1 MRTIKAFILVVLL
14 LIAANSFAQIK
25 LTDILSRPDP
35 GPVPGAVIDYSPS
48 KTKDYV
54 GSPSIAI
61 LGNGHYVASHDT
73 FGDGPKAGKG
83 CFTSIF
89 ESADSGKTWRR
100 LTELQGQW
108 WSSLFVHKD
117 QLYIFGTSTKHGNI
131 VIRRSTD
138 GGKTWTKPDD
148 KNTGLLVEGKFHCA
162 PVPVTIHNGRFW
174 RGFEISGGSGK
185 WEAFVM
191 SCPVDADLLV
201 ADNWI
206 VSARIMVDKKVISHK
221 WLEGNVVV
229 TPEGGL
235 VNILRAQPEVDK
247 AAVIEV
253 SPDGRS
259 LAFNPEDGI
268 IDFPGANK
276 KFTIRYD
283 KTTNKYWSLVNIIT
297 DPGPLEEDP
306 QDHRNTLALTSSTDL
321 RQWDVRYI
329 ALSFMQGEHLTKK
342 NNKFGF
348 QYIDWLFEGNDII
361 FVSRTAWGW
370 ETPRSHDANYMTFHR
385 IPNFRNKSLMDKPLF
400 KGP

>member
-1 MRTIKAFILVVLL
+1 MRFERTVIAVVFL

-25 LTDILSRPDP
+25 LTEILSRPDP
-35 GPVPGAVIDYSPS
+35 GPVPGAVIDYIPS

-54 GSPSIAI
+54 GSPSIAV
-61 LGNGHYVASHDT
+61 LGNGHYVASHDI
-73 FGDGPKAGKG
+73 FGDGPRAGKG
-83 CFTSIF
+83 CFTRIF
-89 ESADSGKTWRR
+89 ESTDSGKSWRQ
-100 LTELQGQW
+100 LTELEGQW

-117 QLYIFGTSTKHGNI
+117 QLYIFGTSRKHGNI

-138 GGKTWTKPDD
+138 GGKTWTKPED
-148 KNTGLLVEGKFHCA
+148 KSSGLLVEGKFHCA
-162 PVPVTIHNGRFW
+162 PVPVPVHKGRLW
-174 RGFEISGGSGK
+174 RGFEINWGSNK

-191 SCPVDADLLV
+191 SCPVDGDLLA

-206 VSARIMVDKKVISHK
+206 VSAKIMVDKKVIRHK

-247 AAVIEV
+247 AAMIEV

-283 KTTNKYWSLVNIIT
+283 KASNKYWSLVNIIT

-306 QDHRNTLALTSSTDL
+306 QDHRNTLALSSSTDL
-321 RQWDVRYI
+321 RQWEVRYI
-329 ALSFMQGEHLTKK
+329 ALSFMQGKHLTRE

-370 ETPRSHDANYMTFHR
+370 ETPRSHDANYMNFHR
-385 IPNFRNKSLMDKPLF
+385 LPNFRNKSLKDKPLF